1 MTTRIL
7 LAVALAAAGA
17 ACARADGPGPAA
29 PVPVAADPAPVDPAP
44 APAEPAEPV
53 AVPAPAPAD
62 EWKACHEAE
71 DCVAVG
77 CSCSCSGCGG
87 FSSEDVISKD
97 FEEAWYEE
105 KGCERVHVCP
115 EVCCDPMTIVCQDGL
130 CGVVAGHVKNVH

>member
-7 LAVALAAAGA
+7 LAVALAAAGT
-17 ACARADGPGPAA
+17 ACARAEGPGPEA
-29 PVPVAADPAPVDPAP
+29 PVPVAADPAPVD
-44 APAEPAEPV
+44 
-53 AVPAPAPAD
+53 PAPAPAD

-77 CSCSCSGCGG
+77 CTCSCSGCGG
-87 FSSEDVISKD
+87 FSFKDVISKD